1 MVQNMKMFILKSF
14 CLLTLMFLFTLVG
27 MSAANNGMNSM
38 KGISHSERQSDSVQ
52 IQDLNHSINN
62 DHLSHNIAAK
72 QQKLEKMNSFNFFSY
87 MGKELSEGISQSL
100 GNLIKIV
107 TK

>member
-1 MVQNMKMFILKSF
+1 MFIFKSF
-14 CLLTLMFLFTLVG
+14 CLLTIMLLFTLAG
-27 MSAANNGMNSM
+27 MQLANNGMNDL
-38 KGISHSERQSDSVQ
+38 KGIKHSKIQSNISLKM
-52 IQDLNHSINN
+52 QDLDTSIDIN
-62 DHLSHNIAAK
+62 HLSHNIAAK